1 MVSVY
6 LPGTVDY
13 VVSSSLLIPFA
24 GQADIEQE
32 RSLTFRT
39 VRFQTALWHFMVP
52 VLDDISD
59 VWLLVHTAQ
68 GGFRGLWWTCL
79 CVFVFADID
88 RVYTAFFSAAMTLRM
103 IFHTALC
110 RRCGGVSETLS
121 FLACGTRVELNRP
134 WWVLLDSVLWT
145 ICGSRARSTTI
156 MQMYGMAGESTMEQM
171 RIDGLGVHAID
182 EIIFWHPFRFLGEFA
197 LTFPACPKTEQ
208 MARQGVAHRRTVVL
222 TRAIGETLCV
232 DILFLVLS
240 VVAGSSEDNV
250 TGVVTFSALFSVLE
264 LITELQYYVM
274 EAEEA
279 RGEGETAT
287 AGNGA
292 RVDGARGI
300 SSNFSSRPIEV
311 PFPVRPT
318 V

>member
-1 MVSVY
+1 
-6 LPGTVDY
+6 
-13 VVSSSLLIPFA
+13 
-24 GQADIEQE
+24 
-32 RSLTFRT
+32 
-39 VRFQTALWHFMVP
+39 MVP

-103 IFHTALC
+103 MFYTALC

-121 FLACGTRVELNRP
+121 FFACGTRVELNRP

-182 EIIFWHPFRFLGEFA
+182 EIIFWHPFRFLGEFV
-197 LTFPACPKTEQ
+197 LTFPDCPKTEE
-208 MARQGVAHRRTVVL
+208 MARQSVAHRRTVVL
-222 TRAIGETLCV
+222 TRAIGKTLCV

-240 VVAGSSEDNV
+240 VVAGSFEDNV
-250 TGVVTFSALFSVLE
+250 TGVVAFSALFSVLE

-279 RGEGETAT
+279 RGEGETDT

-292 RVDGARGI
+292 RVGASRGN
-300 SSNFSSRPIEV
+300 SSNVFSRPIEV
-311 PFPVRPT
+311 PFPIRSAV
-318 V
+318 